1 MKKILFLCLLLVTAL
16 MHQAL
21 AQVRAI
27 TGRVVDAASNQ
38 PLPGVTVLVKGTTV
52 GTATGADGAYSI
64 NVPEGSNTLV
74 FRFIGYRN
82 VEKAIGNSTTVDVSL
97 PINSEQLDEVV
108 VTALGIE
115 RNRNELAYSAQEVSA
130 EQITRT
136 RSADFVNSLSG
147 KVAGLDIRTNNTMGG
162 STNVIM
168 RGYSS
173 ITGNNQALFVID
185 GVLGEQCKQQYRRSG
200 KWWRR
205 Y

>member
-1 MKKILFLCLLLVTAL
+1 